1 MSISERKSVS
11 LGERWRRE
19 ATRDIDDQ
27 RLALALEALPSI
39 RKPMVRIRAGGIAAE
54 MEGAMG
60 SIHEVSLQIRTLP
73 MKDWPT
79 LIRVL
84 RRSKSII
91 EALGQARVPRS
102 FDRLV
107 ARVIGEPLFPDARS
121 VTYGCSCDLQ
131 EEPCRHVLA
140 LHELFARRL
149 DEKPWELL
157 LLRGV
162 DLHSTL
168 AKVKQTE
175 LDTELPPLAFGVP
188 EEPVLYPDAEDA
200 DLDQSLGLQAMR
212 WLIGDVSPR
221 AVDATLQALS
231 DLSSEAP
238 EPDASQAGA
247 SVAGAPM
254 SEAPTAAP
262 TASRPDAAVDPVSDA
277 GADDPAEPPEQTAT
291 EAALA
296 DLDRVN
302 PPADPPEGEAPG
314 PS

>member
-1 MSISERKSVS
+1 MSVGERKSIS

-27 RLALALEALPSI
+27 RLAAALEALPSI
-39 RKPMVRIRAGGIAAE
+39 RKPMVRIRPGGIGAE

-91 EALGQARVPRS
+91 EALEQARVPRS

-107 ARVIGEPLFPDARS
+107 ARVIGQPLFPDARS

-162 DLHSTL
+162 DLHATL

-175 LDTELPPLAFGVP
+175 PDSELPPLAFGVP

-212 WLIGDVSPR
+212 WLVGDISQR
-221 AVDATLQALS
+221 TVDATLQALQE
-231 DLSSEAP
+231 LS
-238 EPDASQAGA
+238 PDAPRADEPTETTPDGA
-247 SVAGAPM
+247 ASAPAAQ
-254 SEAPTAAP
+254 APTAA
-262 TASRPDAAVDPVSDA
+262 TTKAKE
-277 GADDPAEPPEQTAT
+277 EPPKPQSAT

-296 DLDRVN
+296 DV
-302 PPADPPEGEAPG
+302 AKVSGTTEPPEDAAPQSSEEPG
-314 PS
+314 K

>member
-1 MSISERKSVS
+1 MSVSERKSVS

-27 RLALALEALPSI
+27 RLAAALEALPNI
-39 RKPMVRIRAGGIAAE
+39 RKPMVRIRPGGIGAE
-54 MEGAMG
+54 MEGSMG

-91 EALGQARVPRS
+91 EALEQARVPRS

-107 ARVIGEPLFPDARS
+107 ARVIGQPLFPDARS
-121 VTYGCSCDLQ
+121 VTYGCSCDLP

-157 LLRGV
+157 MLRGV
-162 DLHSTL
+162 DLHDTL
-168 AKVKQTE
+168 AKVKQSTQ
-175 LDTELPPLAFGVP
+175 DADLPPLAYGVP

-200 DLDQSLGLQAMR
+200 DLDQSLGLQALR

-221 AVDATLQALS
+221 AVSATLEALNALS
-231 DLSSEAP
+231 DQPQPP
-238 EPDASQAGA
+238 EDPAKAADDASKPNVTVDG
-247 SVAGAPM
+247 
-254 SEAPTAAP
+254 AAP
-262 TASRPDAAVDPVSDA
+262 PAIKPPDPKEASPDPTPS
-277 GADDPAEPPEQTAT
+277 AT

-296 DLDRVN
+296 DKPTQSLD
-302 PPADPPEGEAPG
+302 D
-314 PS
+314 

>member
-1 MSISERKSVS
+1 VSIGERKSVS

-27 RLALALEALPSI
+27 RLAAALEALPNI
-39 RKPMVRIRAGGIAAE
+39 RKPMVRIRAGGIGAE

-91 EALGQARVPRS
+91 EALEQARVPRS

-107 ARVIGEPLFPDARS
+107 ARVIGQPLFPDARS
-121 VTYGCSCDLQ
+121 VTYGCSCDLP

-157 LLRGV
+157 MLRGV
-162 DLHSTL
+162 DLHGTL
-168 AKVKQTE
+168 AQVKQAE
-175 LDTELPPLAFGVP
+175 VDTDLPPLAYGVP

-200 DLDQSLGLQAMR
+200 DLDQSLGLQALR
-212 WLIGDVSPR
+212 WLVGDVSPR
-221 AVDATLQALS
+221 AVAATLAALNGLS
-231 DLSSEAP
+231 DEPQPPEDETKPPVDTSAPTVTTDGAAPPAIGPPRVDDTPP
-238 EPDASQAGA
+238 EPIQS
-247 SVAGAPM
+247 
-254 SEAPTAAP
+254 
-262 TASRPDAAVDPVSDA
+262 
-277 GADDPAEPPEQTAT
+277 AT

-296 DLDRVN
+296 DRPTQDLD
-302 PPADPPEGEAPG
+302 E
-314 PS
+314 

>member
-1 MSISERKSVS
+1 VSIGERKSVS

-27 RLALALEALPSI
+27 RLAAALEALPNI
-39 RKPMVRIRAGGIAAE
+39 RKPMVRIRAGGIGAE

-91 EALGQARVPRS
+91 EALEQARVPRS

-107 ARVIGEPLFPDARS
+107 ARVIGQPLFPDARS
-121 VTYGCSCDLQ
+121 VTYGCSCDLP

-157 LLRGV
+157 MLRGV
-162 DLHSTL
+162 DLHGTL
-168 AKVKQTE
+168 AKVKQAE
-175 LDTELPPLAFGVP
+175 VDIDLPPLAYGVP

-200 DLDQSLGLQAMR
+200 DLDQSLGLQALR
-212 WLIGDVSPR
+212 WLVGDVSPR
-221 AVDATLQALS
+221 AVAATLAALNGLS
-231 DLSSEAP
+231 DEPQPPEDETKPPVDTSAPTVTTDGAAPPAIGPPRADDTPP
-238 EPDASQAGA
+238 EPIQS
-247 SVAGAPM
+247 
-254 SEAPTAAP
+254 
-262 TASRPDAAVDPVSDA
+262 
-277 GADDPAEPPEQTAT
+277 AT

-296 DLDRVN
+296 DRPTQDLD
-302 PPADPPEGEAPG
+302 E
-314 PS
+314 

>member
-1 MSISERKSVS
+1 MSTGERKSVS

-27 RLALALEALPSI
+27 RLAAALEALPSI
-39 RKPMVRIRAGGIAAE
+39 RKPMVRIRPGGIGAE

-73 MKDWPT
+73 MKEWPT

-91 EALGQARVPRS
+91 EALEQARVPRS

-107 ARVIGEPLFPDARS
+107 ARVLGEPLFPDARS

-131 EEPCRHVLA
+131 EVPCRHVLA

-157 LLRGV
+157 MLRGV
-162 DLHSTL
+162 DLHGTL

-175 LDTELPPLAFGVP
+175 QDTELPPLAFGVP

-200 DLDQSLGLQAMR
+200 DLDQSLGLQALR
-212 WLIGDVSPR
+212 WLVGDVSSR
-221 AVDATLQALS
+221 AVTATLAALAALSAEAPVSADAT
-231 DLSSEAP
+231 
-238 EPDASQAGA
+238 
-247 SVAGAPM
+247 SVAGAATAAGASTAPG
-254 SEAPTAAP
+254 SSPTAAAPGSATAAVLADKPTSELPPVDP
-262 TASRPDAAVDPVSDA
+262 TA
-277 GADDPAEPPEQTAT
+277 
-291 EAALA
+291 
-296 DLDRVN
+296 
-302 PPADPPEGEAPG
+302 
-314 PS
+314 

>member
-27 RLALALEALPSI
+27 RLAAALEALPSI

-91 EALGQARVPRS
+91 EALEQARVPRS

-121 VTYGCSCDLQ
+121 VTYGCSCDLP
-131 EEPCRHVLA
+131 EKPCRHVLA

-157 LLRGV
+157 MLRGV

-168 AKVKQTE
+168 AKVKQTAP
-175 LDTELPPLAFGVP
+175 DAELPPLAFGVP

-212 WLIGDVSPR
+212 WLIGDVSQR

-231 DLSSEAP
+231 DLSTELTPVKPPAAAP
-238 EPDASQAGA
+238 
-247 SVAGAPM
+247 V
-254 SEAPTAAP
+254 TAAKTAQSDSP
-262 TASRPDAAVDPVSDA
+262 TTQAEEVPSPESEDTDS
-277 GADDPAEPPEQTAT
+277 ADDDPLPSAT
-291 EAALA
+291 QAALA
-296 DLDRVN
+296 DK
-302 PPADPPEGEAPG
+302 PTQG
-314 PS
+314 PVG